1 MAYKTKIVSSSVVV
15 TSQHSC
21 EVTTI
26 QPNFK
31 MSSFFT
37 NKLDKLIIF
46 AAQ

>member
-1 MAYKTKIVSSSVVV
+1 MVAILEISKHSVVV
-15 TSQHSC
+15 TSQLRC

-31 MSSFFT
+31 MSSFFA
-37 NKLDKLIIF
+37 NKLDKTIIF